1 MATIAE
7 LRARQQEHARQL
19 EAVFFAKASE
29 LAARWNVD
37 VDTVLAIPR
46 GELPYIEYG
55 KTDTRRYD
63 PRDVEAYEQRAKK
76 GTAA

>member
-19 EAVFFAKASE
+19 EAVLFVKASE

-37 VDTVLAIPR
+37 VDTVLNIPR
-46 GELPYIEYG
+46 AKLPFLEYG
-55 KTDTRRYD
+55 KSQTRRYD
-63 PRDVEAYEQRAKK
+63 PRDVEAYERAEK
-76 GTAA
+76 GAA